1 MAEMENKAVA
11 TTEAPVT
18 RKISAAAL
26 KKSWTIWFFWHG
38 SSQQGENLLGN
49 AVAHTMTPI
58 IEELYDTKEEK
69 TSAYKRSL
77 TLFNTE
83 QQLGAIA
90 PGIICGMEEAV
101 ASKEIAPE
109 VSDAVKVALIGPT
122 SAIGDSLWVATV
134 IPLLITI
141 CMTITNIGG
150 AFNYIGPLLY
160 MIGYPILTAFMSW
173 KLWRLGYKTGL
184 DGVHKFM
191 TSGKLDQ
198 LTSAMT
204 VLGLVVIGALTASY
218 VSVYVPV
225 MITPPGGETA
235 AIDLDTLINNIF
247 PGILP
252 LLLTLGIYK
261 LYAKKKWSPLPVMGL
276 IFVIACI
283 LTGLGYLT
291 GVYA

>member
-1 MAEMENKAVA
+1 MEQATNEKTTQATVAEKKLKPA
-11 TTEAPVT
+11 T
-18 RKISAAAL
+18 L
-26 KKSWTIWFFWHG
+26 KRAWLIWFFWHG
-38 SSQQGENLLGN
+38 CSQQGENLLGN
-49 AVAHTMTPI
+49 AMAHTMTPVV
-58 IEELYDTKEEK
+58 EELYTTKEEK
-69 TSAYKRSL
+69 TAAYKRSL

-101 ASKEIAPE
+101 AAKEIAPE

-122 SAIGDSLWVATV
+122 SAIGDSMWVATA
-134 IPLLITI
+134 IPLLLTI
-141 CMTITNIGG
+141 CMTITNMGG
-150 AFNYIGPLLY
+150 VFTYGGPLLY
-160 MIGYPILTAFMSW
+160 MLGYPVLTAVISW
-173 KLWRLGYKTGL
+173 NMWKLGYKTGL
-184 DGVHKFM
+184 EGIHKFM
-191 TSGKLDQ
+191 SSGRLAQ

-235 AIDLDTLINNIF
+235 AVDLDKLINNIF

-252 LLLTLGIYK
+252 LLLTMGIYR
-261 LYAKKKWSPLPVMGL
+261 LYAKKKWSPLAVMGL
-276 IFVIACI
+276 ILALACV